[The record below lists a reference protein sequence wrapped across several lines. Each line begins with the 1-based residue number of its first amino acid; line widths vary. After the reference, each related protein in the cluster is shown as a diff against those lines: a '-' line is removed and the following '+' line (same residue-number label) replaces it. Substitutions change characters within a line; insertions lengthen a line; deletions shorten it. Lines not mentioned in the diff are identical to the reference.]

1 MTIVQTNMHIRLQFE
16 CRYLLI
22 RLSWHKRCIIL
33 DCWSPKYR
41 IKAAEA
47 SQRKFSSISIHV
59 LGGGLGAK
67 KGRCLEHASSS
78 RSSPL
83 LAYPWLCLCLI
94 SPPPP
99 RGVPPD
105 IENKLHKHHLLTS
118 SNTNHHNLPRSW
130 PVYSQDQQPIMQ
142 YKIQFST
149 KLTNKTPLI

>member
-1 MTIVQTNMHIRLQFE
+1 M
-16 CRYLLI
+16 
-22 RLSWHKRCIIL
+22 
-33 DCWSPKYR
+33 
-41 IKAAEA
+41 KAAEA

-94 SPPPP
+94 NPPPP

-105 IENKLHKHHLLTS
+105 IAMQQTDYTNTTYQLVTTQTTTTCLDPHPSIPKTS
-118 SNTNHHNLPRSW
+118 H
-130 PVYSQDQQPIMQ
+130 PIMQ
-142 YKIQFST
+142 YKQQSST
-149 KLTNKTPLI
+149 KLTNKTSLI